1 MYDETKQIITEI
13 IYVLRWRKKRS
24 RSAVLYWRAI
34 AAISCSELTSHVSG
48 PDGSG
53 LSTFASDNGDHES
66 DRQGL
71 QTRLGAERGG
81 VGSPR
86 NFHVNVPL
94 KFNLLRHSNTRQVF
108 ASSHRAPWWP
118 QLQPL
123 PLALNTASSSAHV
136 PPSGLNSNFFVVL
149 CFSAI
154 NSLQGQSCFRVR
166 TDELKCVA
174 VLF

>member
-1 MYDETKQIITEI
+1 MLADGTG
-13 IYVLRWRKKRS
+13 
-24 RSAVLYWRAI
+24 AVI
-34 AAISCSELTSHVSG
+34 VIGLT
-48 PDGSG
+48 
-53 LSTFASDNGDHES
+53 TFTSDNGDHES
-66 DRQGL
+66 GRQGL
-71 QTRLGAERGG
+71 QTQLAAERGG
-81 VGSPR
+81 IGSPR

-136 PPSGLNSNFFVVL
+136 PSLGLNSNFFVVL

-154 NSLQGQSCFRVR
+154 NSLQGQPCFRVR
-166 TDELKCVA
+166 TDEFNVLLFYFSEICALFIGPAKLKGYCKLLVVCEA
-174 VLF
+174 PPHVRTPQMYRRL

>member
-1 MYDETKQIITEI
+1 MLAGRTG
-13 IYVLRWRKKRS
+13 
-24 RSAVLYWRAI
+24 AVI
-34 AAISCSELTSHVSG
+34 VI
-48 PDGSG
+48 G
-53 LSTFASDNGDHES
+53 LSTYASDNGDHES

-108 ASSHRAPWWP
+108 APSHRAPWWP

-166 TDELKCVA
+166 TDELKCFT
-174 VLF
+174 VLFYFSEGQIYWRDIANYF

>member
-1 MYDETKQIITEI
+1 MLADGTG
-13 IYVLRWRKKRS
+13 
-24 RSAVLYWRAI
+24 AVI
-34 AAISCSELTSHVSG
+34 VI
-48 PDGSG
+48 G
-53 LSTFASDNGDHES
+53 LSTFTSDNGDHES
-66 DRQGL
+66 SRQGL
-71 QTRLGAERGG
+71 QTQLAAERGG
-81 VGSPR
+81 IGSPR

-136 PPSGLNSNFFVVL
+136 PSLELNSNFFVVL

-154 NSLQGQSCFRVR
+154 NSLQGQPCFRVR
-166 TDELKCVA
+166 TDEFN
-174 VLF
+174 VLLFYFSEICALL